1 MALLKFNFFSTSLL
15 MQTEVNV
22 IMPQKDVIVNN
33 GENYKCLYLLHGLS
47 DNYSIWLRRT
57 SIERYADKYG
67 ICVVMPS
74 GGRSFYFNQAN
85 GENYYDFIAKELP
98 QRINEFFKVSNRRE
112 DRYIAGVSMGGY
124 GAIKI
129 ALKECDSFCAA
140 AGLSSV
146 ADIKTE
152 LFKDHLNNLLNGNVE
167 KIHENDLYHLIKEKE
182 NEVNK
187 PRLYSWCGTEDFLY
201 KDNIEFK
208 TYMEKYNYD
217 FTYRES
223 SGDHGWEYWD
233 KEILAVLEWMLKD
246 K

>member
-1 MALLKFNFFSTSLL
+1 
-15 MQTEVNV
+15 
-22 IMPQKDVIVNN
+22 
-33 GENYKCLYLLHGLS
+33 
-47 DNYSIWLRRT
+47 
-57 SIERYADKYG
+57 
-67 ICVVMPS
+67 
-74 GGRSFYFNQAN
+74 
-85 GENYYDFIAKELP
+85 
-98 QRINEFFKVSNRRE
+98 
-112 DRYIAGVSMGGY
+112 MGGY

-208 TYMEKYNYD
+208 TYMEKYDYD

-233 KEILAVLEWMLKD
+233 KEILAVLEWMLND